1 MPNRTPDHPIDA
13 IFKDRWSPRAFRGE
27 AMPQA
32 DLLTVLE
39 AARWAP
45 SAYNYQP
52 WRFVYA
58 HRGDAQ
64 WQSFVDLLAPF
75 NAGWA
80 QHASVL
86 TFVLSDTLMHGADPT
101 QLSPSHSHSFDTG
114 AAWAQLALQAGRLG
128 YQARGMA
135 GIDFARTR
143 DYLGVPDRY
152 RVEMAIAIGH
162 PADPQ
167 SLPKELHK
175 GAYENL
181 RRPIDEIAFVG
192 SFPGSSVA

>member
-1 MPNRTPDHPIDA
+1 MQNRTPDHPIHA
-13 IFKDRWSPRAFRGE
+13 IFQDRWSPRAFDGQPS
-27 AMPQA
+27 PQA

-52 WRFVYA
+52 WRFGYA
-58 HRGDAQ
+58 HRGDAKGR
-64 WQSFVDLLAPF
+64 SVVDWRAPV

-80 QHASVL
+80 QHASVRV
-86 TFVLSDTLMHGADPT
+86 FVLSDTMMHGEDRT
-101 QLSPSHSHSFDTG
+101 QLSASHSHSFDTG

-143 DYLGVPDRY
+143 KHLGVPDRY

-167 SLPKELHK
+167 SLPKKLHK
-175 GAYENL
+175 GAYENI

-192 SFPGSSVA
+192 SFSGS